1 MPKVLKMTARQYR
14 NAARP
19 TLKWRV
25 LIPKFMRL
33 PGEKE
38 QNYFK
43 SKEDANGFIQRKQGE
58 FTRLEAAPELPA
70 AIRRVVAENLKKLPQ
85 GYTLDMVFK
94 KFFEGAGIKPRTFKD
109 VGDEF
114 LALAKARCEAVT
126 YNGYYYRITILCRT
140 FGERD
145 VNGIT
150 TKELDSYLT
159 EQVGAKSRRHYRSLL
174 RSLFEH
180 ADVARNPMAK
190 SVYRRMRTP
199 RRGMPRVYAP
209 SQMRAMLDKILELIE
224 TDVKRAQRWKS
235 LLWQFALGGFAHVR
249 PFECL
254 RLDWRMIDLERNE
267 IRITEQIA
275 KVKSAQR
282 TVKIQPNLKAWLLLY
297 SQQEGPIATGF
308 KNEKARYYFRTELL
322 ARLAGKP
329 KAPVDMPVKI
339 EWVHDGLRHSSAS
352 YHLKHFQKR
361 DELIEELGHGD
372 ASMLVEHYRNAMVSA
387 EDAAAW
393 WRIFPPAR
401 QAG

>member
-1 MPKVLKMTARQYR
+1 
-14 NAARP
+14 
-19 TLKWRV
+19 
-25 LIPKFMRL
+25 MRS
-33 PGEKE
+33 PEEKE

-43 SKEDANGFIQRKQGE
+43 SKDAAEFFIRRKQDE
-58 FTRLEAAPELPA
+58 FTRLETTPKLPA
-70 AIRRVVAENLKKLPQ
+70 AVRRVVHENLKKLPQ

-94 KFFEGAGIKPRTFKD
+94 KFFENADIKARTFKD
-109 VGDEF
+109 VGDGF
-114 LALAKARCEAVT
+114 LALAKTRVEAVS
-126 YNGYYYRITILCRT
+126 YNGYYYRTKILCRA
-140 FGERD
+140 FGKRD
-145 VNGIT
+145 VNSIT

-180 ADVARNPMAK
+180 ADVVRNPMAK

-209 SQMRAMLDKILELIE
+209 LQMRVMLDKILELIE

-235 LLWQFALGGFAHVR
+235 LLWQFTLGGFAHVR

-254 RLDWRMIDLERNE
+254 RMDWRMIDLERNE
-267 IRITEQIA
+267 IRITEQIV

-297 SQQEGPIATGF
+297 PQQTGPIAAGF

-329 KAPVDMPVKI
+329 KALVDTPVKI
-339 EWVHDGLRHSSAS
+339 EWVHDGLPLATP
-352 YHLKHFQKR
+352 
-361 DELIEELGHGD
+361 
-372 ASMLVEHYRNAMVSA
+372 YRPRCR
-387 EDAAAW
+387 
-393 WRIFPPAR
+393 WRGGTAPWVCSLPVTPRFSCRWRNRPRP
-401 QAG
+401 